1 MVVAFSK
8 NRRDSGQITE
18 EASDEKWRRRGLGYE
33 GEVLLWRIWT
43 LGRKVSTYEENGKP
57 QFFLAKE
64 RSYKSITPIV
74 AASWMGDDGDRER
87 YKFLKNRI
95 HSFTPYGKMREIN
108 HNYKSKVVN
117 EREQ

>member
-1 MVVAFSK
+1 
-8 NRRDSGQITE
+8 
-18 EASDEKWRRRGLGYE
+18 
-33 GEVLLWRIWT
+33 
-43 LGRKVSTYEENGKP
+43 
-57 QFFLAKE
+57 
-64 RSYKSITPIV
+64 
-74 AASWMGDDGDRER
+74 MGDDGDRER